1 MQTVLK
7 KKLPIILVPVLLIL
21 IVLFFETIASAET
34 YLDPVSG
41 IRWVYTINDD
51 DTCTITSSSYASG
64 VVVIPEKIGSYKVT
78 ALGAGGM
85 NNIFGGNSNNTVTS
99 VTIPNSVIAINDGA
113 FRSSKM
119 LESVNIPDSVEFIGQ
134 FAFYNCTE
142 LTSIT
147 IPNSVTT
154 ISFGAFQYCSKLES
168 VIIPDSIISIGP
180 QVFCDCTSLT
190 NVTIPRSVIS
200 IDVSAFFGCS
210 SLTAINVNYEN
221 ENYTSV
227 DGILFNKDKT
237 VLLRYPH
244 AKAGSEYIVPDYV
257 NSIGSNA
264 FQDCGTQLNSIVI
277 PDTAAGTIG
286 EYAFDGCLG
295 LESVTIGNSITLID
309 TRAFWECTNLKSV
322 IIGNSV
328 TSIGTDAFED
338 CTNLETVVL
347 GNSVET
353 IGDRAFYNCQ
363 KLQSINFP
371 ESVRVIMFSSFYGC
385 TSFESVVIPDTVE
398 TLEAYVFNDCT
409 NLESAEIHANIT
421 SLEDGLFRGC
431 TSLTSVTIPDTVTSF
446 GDDTFHNCT
455 SLASITIPDNVTS
468 IGSYTFCGC
477 TSLTSVTIPDSVT
490 SIGEYAFNGC
500 TNLASINLPK
510 AITSLSNSLFWGC
523 TSLTSITIPASVT
536 SIGSY
541 AFYDCTSLTS
551 IYFKGDA
558 PTFERNALPETELI
572 TLHYSDKKNWTVTG
586 GKFWANE
593 YDFNYY
599 NAVADMPAVIFNSNG
614 GTDVPLQ
621 VLMHG
626 EKAVRPTN
634 PTKEGLTFVAW
645 YRDADFNTLWDFD
658 NDTIGDTDITLYAMW
673 MLSDEVFAV
682 GDPLHLRSQFMNLT
696 QIQPYHISVDCHL
709 AKIGAHILRTV

>member
-119 LESVNIPDSVEFIGQ
+119 LESVIIPDSVEFIGQ

-154 ISFGAFQYCSKLES
+154 ISFGAFQSCSKLES

-190 NVTIPRSVIS
+190 
-200 IDVSAFFGCS
+200 
-210 SLTAINVNYEN
+210 
-221 ENYTSV
+221 
-227 DGILFNKDKT
+227 
-237 VLLRYPH
+237 
-244 AKAGSEYIVPDYV
+244 
-257 NSIGSNA
+257 
-264 FQDCGTQLNSIVI
+264 
-277 PDTAAGTIG
+277 
-286 EYAFDGCLG
+286 
-295 LESVTIGNSITLID
+295 
-309 TRAFWECTNLKSV
+309 
-322 IIGNSV
+322 
-328 TSIGTDAFED
+328 
-338 CTNLETVVL
+338 
-347 GNSVET
+347 
-353 IGDRAFYNCQ
+353 
-363 KLQSINFP
+363 
-371 ESVRVIMFSSFYGC
+371 
-385 TSFESVVIPDTVE
+385 
-398 TLEAYVFNDCT
+398 
-409 NLESAEIHANIT
+409 
-421 SLEDGLFRGC
+421 
-431 TSLTSVTIPDTVTSF
+431 
-446 GDDTFHNCT
+446 
-455 SLASITIPDNVTS
+455 
-468 IGSYTFCGC
+468 
-477 TSLTSVTIPDSVT
+477 SVTIPDSVT
-490 SIGEYAFNGC
+490 SIGEYTFNGC

-523 TSLTSITIPASVT
+523 TSLISITIPASVT

-541 AFYDCTSLTS
+541 AFYDCTILTS

-558 PTFERNALPETELI
+558 PTFERNALPDTEII

>member
-119 LESVNIPDSVEFIGQ
+119 LESV
-134 FAFYNCTE
+134 
-142 LTSIT
+142 
-147 IPNSVTT
+147 
-154 ISFGAFQYCSKLES
+154 
-168 VIIPDSIISIGP
+168 IIPDSIISIGP

-190 NVTIPRSVIS
+190 NVTIPSSVIS

-309 TRAFWECTNLKSV
+309 TRAFWECTNL
-322 IIGNSV
+322 
-328 TSIGTDAFED
+328 
-338 CTNLETVVL
+338 
-347 GNSVET
+347 
-353 IGDRAFYNCQ
+353 
-363 KLQSINFP
+363 
-371 ESVRVIMFSSFYGC
+371 
-385 TSFESVVIPDTVE
+385 
-398 TLEAYVFNDCT
+398 
-409 NLESAEIHANIT
+409 
-421 SLEDGLFRGC
+421 
-431 TSLTSVTIPDTVTSF
+431 
-446 GDDTFHNCT
+446 
-455 SLASITIPDNVTS
+455 
-468 IGSYTFCGC
+468 
-477 TSLTSVTIPDSVT
+477 
-490 SIGEYAFNGC
+490 
-500 TNLASINLPK
+500 
-510 AITSLSNSLFWGC
+510 
-523 TSLTSITIPASVT
+523 
-536 SIGSY
+536 
-541 AFYDCTSLTS
+541 
-551 IYFKGDA
+551 
-558 PTFERNALPETELI
+558 
-572 TLHYSDKKNWTVTG
+572 
-586 GKFWANE
+586 
-593 YDFNYY
+593 
-599 NAVADMPAVIFNSNG
+599 
-614 GTDVPLQ
+614 
-621 VLMHG
+621 
-626 EKAVRPTN
+626 
-634 PTKEGLTFVAW
+634 
-645 YRDADFNTLWDFD
+645 
-658 NDTIGDTDITLYAMW
+658 
-673 MLSDEVFAV
+673 
-682 GDPLHLRSQFMNLT
+682 
-696 QIQPYHISVDCHL
+696 
-709 AKIGAHILRTV
+709 

>member
-85 NNIFGGNSNNTVTS
+85 NNIFGGNSNNTVTP

-119 LESVNIPDSVEFIGQ
+119 
-134 FAFYNCTE
+134 
-142 LTSIT
+142 
-147 IPNSVTT
+147 
-154 ISFGAFQYCSKLES
+154 LES

-190 NVTIPRSVIS
+190 NVTIPSSVIS

-421 SLEDGLFRGC
+421 SL
-431 TSLTSVTIPDTVTSF
+431 
-446 GDDTFHNCT
+446 
-455 SLASITIPDNVTS
+455 
-468 IGSYTFCGC
+468 
-477 TSLTSVTIPDSVT
+477 
-490 SIGEYAFNGC
+490 
-500 TNLASINLPK
+500 
-510 AITSLSNSLFWGC
+510 SNSLFWGC
-523 TSLTSITIPASVT
+523 TSLISITIPASVT

-558 PTFERNALPETELI
+558 PTFERNALPDTEII

>member
-154 ISFGAFQYCSKLES
+154 ISFGAFQSCSKLES

-190 NVTIPRSVIS
+190 
-200 IDVSAFFGCS
+200 
-210 SLTAINVNYEN
+210 
-221 ENYTSV
+221 
-227 DGILFNKDKT
+227 
-237 VLLRYPH
+237 
-244 AKAGSEYIVPDYV
+244 
-257 NSIGSNA
+257 
-264 FQDCGTQLNSIVI
+264 
-277 PDTAAGTIG
+277 
-286 EYAFDGCLG
+286 
-295 LESVTIGNSITLID
+295 
-309 TRAFWECTNLKSV
+309 
-322 IIGNSV
+322 
-328 TSIGTDAFED
+328 
-338 CTNLETVVL
+338 
-347 GNSVET
+347 
-353 IGDRAFYNCQ
+353 
-363 KLQSINFP
+363 
-371 ESVRVIMFSSFYGC
+371 
-385 TSFESVVIPDTVE
+385 
-398 TLEAYVFNDCT
+398 
-409 NLESAEIHANIT
+409 
-421 SLEDGLFRGC
+421 
-431 TSLTSVTIPDTVTSF
+431 
-446 GDDTFHNCT
+446 
-455 SLASITIPDNVTS
+455 
-468 IGSYTFCGC
+468 
-477 TSLTSVTIPDSVT
+477 
-490 SIGEYAFNGC
+490 
-500 TNLASINLPK
+500 
-510 AITSLSNSLFWGC
+510 
-523 TSLTSITIPASVT
+523 
-536 SIGSY
+536 
-541 AFYDCTSLTS
+541 S

-558 PTFERNALPETELI
+558 PTFERNALPDTEII

-634 PTKEGLTFVAW
+634 PTKEGHTFVAW

>member
-154 ISFGAFQYCSKLES
+154 ISFGAFQSCSKLES

-190 NVTIPRSVIS
+190 NVTIPSSVIS

-421 SLEDGLFRGC
+421 SL
-431 TSLTSVTIPDTVTSF
+431 
-446 GDDTFHNCT
+446 
-455 SLASITIPDNVTS
+455 
-468 IGSYTFCGC
+468 
-477 TSLTSVTIPDSVT
+477 
-490 SIGEYAFNGC
+490 
-500 TNLASINLPK
+500 
-510 AITSLSNSLFWGC
+510 SNSLFWGC
-523 TSLTSITIPASVT
+523 TSLISITIPASVT

-558 PTFERNALPETELI
+558 PTFERNALPDTEII

>member
-119 LESVNIPDSVEFIGQ
+119 LESVNIPDS
-134 FAFYNCTE
+134 
-142 LTSIT
+142 
-147 IPNSVTT
+147 
-154 ISFGAFQYCSKLES
+154 
-168 VIIPDSIISIGP
+168 IISIGP
-180 QVFCDCTSLT
+180 QVFC
-190 NVTIPRSVIS
+190 
-200 IDVSAFFGCS
+200 
-210 SLTAINVNYEN
+210 
-221 ENYTSV
+221 
-227 DGILFNKDKT
+227 
-237 VLLRYPH
+237 
-244 AKAGSEYIVPDYV
+244 
-257 NSIGSNA
+257 
-264 FQDCGTQLNSIVI
+264 
-277 PDTAAGTIG
+277 
-286 EYAFDGCLG
+286 
-295 LESVTIGNSITLID
+295 
-309 TRAFWECTNLKSV
+309 
-322 IIGNSV
+322 
-328 TSIGTDAFED
+328 
-338 CTNLETVVL
+338 
-347 GNSVET
+347 
-353 IGDRAFYNCQ
+353 
-363 KLQSINFP
+363 
-371 ESVRVIMFSSFYGC
+371 
-385 TSFESVVIPDTVE
+385 
-398 TLEAYVFNDCT
+398 
-409 NLESAEIHANIT
+409 
-421 SLEDGLFRGC
+421 
-431 TSLTSVTIPDTVTSF
+431 
-446 GDDTFHNCT
+446 
-455 SLASITIPDNVTS
+455 
-468 IGSYTFCGC
+468 
-477 TSLTSVTIPDSVT
+477 
-490 SIGEYAFNGC
+490 
-500 TNLASINLPK
+500 
-510 AITSLSNSLFWGC
+510 
-523 TSLTSITIPASVT
+523 
-536 SIGSY
+536 
-541 AFYDCTSLTS
+541 DCTSLTS

-558 PTFERNALPETELI
+558 PTFERNALPDTEII

-599 NAVADMPAVIFNSNG
+599 DAVADMPAVIFNSNG